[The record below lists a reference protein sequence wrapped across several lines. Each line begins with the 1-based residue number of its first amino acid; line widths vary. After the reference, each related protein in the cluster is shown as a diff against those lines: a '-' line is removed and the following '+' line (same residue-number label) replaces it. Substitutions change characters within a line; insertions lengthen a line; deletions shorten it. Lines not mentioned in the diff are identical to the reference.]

1 MLRTRS
7 GGIKYIT
14 RSEIKAFNH
23 SKDEPKGENERTSY
37 WPSHRAN
44 ASLKAM
50 LCEDVDCETCEVKC
64 GFGKEYL
71 KRVEMGVMSPIHKAV
86 AV

>member
-1 MLRTRS
+1 MIRTKN

-14 RSEIKAFNH
+14 RSEIKAFNRN
-23 SKDEPKGENERTSY
+23 KDDPKGTHENTSY
-37 WPSHRAN
+37 WPNHRAN
-44 ASLKAM
+44 VSLKAM

-71 KRVEMGVMSPIHKAV
+71 KRIEKGKMVPRKRVVSL
-86 AV
+86 

>member
-1 MLRTRS
+1 MLRTKS

-14 RSEIKAFNH
+14 RSEIKAFNRG
-23 SKDEPKGENERTSY
+23 KDDPKGENERTSY

-71 KRVEMGVMSPIHKAV
+71 KRVETGKMIPRKRAV
-86 AV
+86 

>member
-1 MLRTRS
+1 MLRTKS

-14 RSEIKAFNH
+14 RSEIKAFNRG
-23 SKDEPKGENERTSY
+23 KDDPKGENERTSY

-50 LCEDVDCETCEVKC
+50 LCEGVDCETCEVKC

-71 KRVEMGVMSPIHKAV
+71 KRIETGKMVPRKRVVSL
-86 AV
+86 

>member
-1 MLRTRS
+1 MLRTKS

-14 RSEIKAFNH
+14 RSEIKAFNRN
-23 SKDEPKGENERTSY
+23 KDDPKGENERTSY

-71 KRVEMGVMSPIHKAV
+71 KRIETGKIIPRKRVVSL
-86 AV
+86 

>member
-7 GGIKYIT
+7 CGIKYIT
-14 RSEIKAFNH
+14 RSEIKAFNR
-23 SKDEPKGENERTSY
+23 SKDDPKGENERTSY

-71 KRVEMGVMSPIHKAV
+71 KRIETGKMLPRKRVVSL
-86 AV
+86 

>member
-1 MLRTRS
+1 MLRTKS

-23 SKDEPKGENERTSY
+23 SKDGPKGENERTSY

-71 KRVEMGVMSPIHKAV
+71 KRIEMGKMVPRKRVVSL
-86 AV
+86 

>member
-1 MLRTRS
+1 MLRTKS

-14 RSEIKAFNH
+14 RSEIKAFNRG
-23 SKDEPKGENERTSY
+23 KDDPKGENERTSY

-71 KRVEMGVMSPIHKAV
+71 KRIDAGKMIPRKRVVSL
-86 AV
+86 